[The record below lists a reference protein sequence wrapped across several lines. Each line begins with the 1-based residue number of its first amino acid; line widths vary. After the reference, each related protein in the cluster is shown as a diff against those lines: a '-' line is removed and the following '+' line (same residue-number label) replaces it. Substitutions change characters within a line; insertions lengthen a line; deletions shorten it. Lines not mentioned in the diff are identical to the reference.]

1 MIDLQD
7 LVEKMMVLRKSVE
20 RLRNS
25 EVAVQSPVLADKLT
39 HYAGLLASQG
49 SLATALSYLPD
60 TSDQVNTTFH
70 SSSDTLSTRKCFK
83 RVLMLQRHCFLSPG
97 SGSDLHFNM

>member
-1 MIDLQD
+1 MIDRQD

-60 TSDQVNTTFH
+60 TSDQVNTTSH
-70 SSSDTLSTRKCFK
+70 SSSQIPYQPGSVLNVSSCFK
-83 RVLMLQRHCFLSPG
+83 DTVFSLSWIVFRPA
-97 SGSDLHFNM
+97 F